1 MKILEVSQVNRYIK
15 ELFLRDLLLNSIWIK
30 GEISNFKHHSSGHMY
45 FTLKD
50 NSSTLKC
57 VMFQTY
63 VSKLRFIPVNGMKII
78 ASGKVSVF
86 ERDGQY
92 QLYCEEMQPDGLGA
106 LYAAFEQLK
115 AKLDKEG
122 LFSAANKKSLPFLP
136 ERVGVVTSRTGSV
149 IKDIINVASRRFPGI
164 QIVLFPVAVQG
175 STAAGEIANAI
186 ESFNNSYNVDVIIL
200 ARGGG
205 SLEDLWAFNEEI
217 VARAI
222 FNSKIPVISAVG
234 HETDYTIADMTAD
247 YRAPTP
253 SAAAEVAVPDKR
265 ELHFRIYSV
274 ARRITNSI
282 VNNMDNARNKL
293 DKIQNRIPFKQPLNR
308 VYQFRMFLGINTKTL
323 TKNISSKMQIEKN
336 RFTNQVLRLGS
347 LNPLSVLARGYCV
360 AEIPETH
367 KIIKNVNSI
376 CKNQEINIKF
386 IDGKA
391 LCKVL
396 DTINSLELKIDD

>member
-15 ELFLRDLLLNSIWIK
+15 ELFNRDMLLNSIWIK

-57 VMFQTY
+57 VMFQTHA
-63 VSKLRFIPVNGMKII
+63 SRLRFIPTDGMKII
-78 ASGKVSVF
+78 TYGKVNVF

-106 LYAAFEQLK
+106 LFAAFEQLK
-115 AKLDKEG
+115 AKLEKEG
-122 LFSAANKKSLPFLP
+122 LFSLDNKKSLPFLP
-136 ERVGVVTSRTGSV
+136 ERVGVVSSKTGAV
-149 IKDIINVASRRFPGI
+149 IKDIINITSRRFSGV
-164 QIVLFPVAVQG
+164 QLVLFPVAVQG
-175 STAAGEIANAI
+175 PTAAGEIANAI
-186 ESFNNSYNVDVIIL
+186 EYFNNSKNVDVIIV

-222 FNSKIPVISAVG
+222 FNSEIPVISAVG

-253 SAAAEVAVPDKR
+253 SAAAEIVVPDKK
-265 ELHFRIYSV
+265 ELDFRIYSI
-274 ARRITNSI
+274 RKRITNALI
-282 VNNMDNARNKL
+282 NNADNARNKL
-293 DKIQNRIPFKQPLNR
+293 DRIQNRIPFKQPLNKI
-308 VYQFRMFLGINTKTL
+308 YQFKMILDINTRSL
-323 TKNISSKMQIEKN
+323 TKNISAEMQIEKN
-336 RFTNQVLRLGS
+336 RFTNQVSRLGS
-347 LNPLSVLARGYCV
+347 LNPLSILTRGYCV
-360 AEIPETH
+360 AGIPGTD
-367 KIIKNVNSI
+367 KIIKSVESI
-376 CKNQEINIKF
+376 CKNQEINIQF

-391 LCKVL
+391 LCNVL
-396 DTINSLELKIDD
+396 DTEKES